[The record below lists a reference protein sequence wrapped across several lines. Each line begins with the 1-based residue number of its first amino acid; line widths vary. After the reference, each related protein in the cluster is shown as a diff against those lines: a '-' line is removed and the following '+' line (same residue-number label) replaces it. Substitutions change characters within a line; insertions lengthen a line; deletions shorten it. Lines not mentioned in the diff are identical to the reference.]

1 MTTDLTTQ
9 FGDLTLKSPIVIGA
23 CPMTAHDL
31 TRIAL
36 VSSGAG
42 AIVLPSL
49 FDEQVIRWNR
59 NHGVSQTSSR
69 QQDKRLM
76 KRAAAMQLE
85 SDCDAESYLDLVSRA
100 SKSTT
105 IPVIASLNGRGGGEW
120 LDFAVQ
126 LQSAGAAAIELNILQ
141 EPINEY
147 SDPRAVE
154 NGIVDAA
161 SRVRKATDIPLFLKL
176 GGHYT
181 SLVHLAR
188 RLLSKA
194 QGLVLFGH
202 APEFDISLEN
212 FQIVSR
218 WGLTEPGSVA
228 RSIESIMRVHAHC
241 PDMPLAASGGIG
253 DSSDMAKVL
262 LAGADVAMVTS
273 AVYRDGPDV
282 IGSLIDGLT
291 VFLDRNG
298 IGSLQE
304 LKTRRPTL
312 LSADENRLVYVRALS
327 RNPDPQQ
334 LRSADR
340 TLECDRWGHIRTQ
353 N

>member
-9 FGDLTLKSPIVIGA
+9 FGGLTLRSPIVIGA
-23 CPMTAHDL
+23 CPMSAHDL

-49 FDEQVIRWNR
+49 FDEQVVLWNR
-59 NHGVSQTSSR
+59 NHGVPQTSPR
-69 QQDKRLM
+69 KPDQQLL
-76 KRAAAMQLE
+76 KRAAVVQLE
-85 SDCDAESYLDLVSRA
+85 TDVNADSYLDLVRRA
-100 SKSTT
+100 STSTT
-105 IPVIASLNGRGGGEW
+105 IPVIASLNGRGTGDW
-120 LDFAVQ
+120 LEFAVQ
-126 LQSAGAAAIELNILQ
+126 LQAAGAAGIELNIQQDCLD
-141 EPINEY
+141 EGL
-147 SDPRAVE
+147 DPATVE
-154 NGIVDAA
+154 DDIVEAA
-161 SRVRKATDIPLFLKL
+161 IRVRNTTDIPLFLKL
-176 GGHYT
+176 GSHYT
-181 SLVHLAR
+181 GLVHLAR
-188 RLLSKA
+188 RLVSQA

-202 APEFDISLEN
+202 TPELDISLEN

-228 RSIESIMRVHAHC
+228 RSIEAIMRVHTYC
-241 PDMPLAASGGIG
+241 PEMPLAANGGIG
-253 DSSDMAKVL
+253 DSQDIARVL

-282 IGSLIDGLT
+282 IGSFIDGLT
-291 VFLDRNG
+291 LLMERHG

-304 LKTRRPTL
+304 LKSRRPTL
-312 LSADENRLVYVRALS
+312 LSADENRLEYVRAIS

-353 N
+353 D